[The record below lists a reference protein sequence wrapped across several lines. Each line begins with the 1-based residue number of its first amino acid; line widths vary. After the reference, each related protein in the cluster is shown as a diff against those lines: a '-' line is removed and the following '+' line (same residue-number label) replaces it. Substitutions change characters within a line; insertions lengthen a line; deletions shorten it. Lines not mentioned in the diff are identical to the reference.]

1 MSLYQLHNK
10 PETLYGWDRHLQVPS
25 IAYEEV
31 LNTYESNEDRNPEL
45 EQVIARDPY
54 YAYVYA
60 VGILRKRWPEGEPA
74 IATSPE
80 FAFNYARWVLNSRW
94 PEAEPVIAKHPKFAY
109 QYAHERNRTWKD
121 MGKEEVESVIAQHP
135 MYAYYYARW
144 VMQSR
149 WPEAEPY
156 IKQDPVWWE
165 EYVTRFKNQ
174 F

>member
-1 MSLYQLHNK
+1 MNLYQLHSNPK
-10 PETLYGWDRHLQVPS
+10 TLYGYERMLEIPK
-25 IAYEEV
+25 IAYKQAEDKY
-31 LNTYESNEDRNPEL
+31 YETGLRSPEL
-45 EQVIARDPY
+45 EQVIGRDPQTAY
-54 YAYVYA
+54 LYAI
-60 VGILRKRWPEGEPA
+60 GILRKRWPEGEPA

-80 FAFNYARWVLNSRW
+80 FAYQYARSVIKGRW
-94 PEAEPVIAKHPKFAY
+94 HEAEPVIAKHPKFAY

>member
-80 FAFNYARWVLNSRW
+80 FA
-94 PEAEPVIAKHPKFAY
+94 Y
-109 QYAHERNRTWKD
+109 QYARERNRTWKD
-121 MGKEEVESVIAQHP
+121 MGKEEVEFVIAQHP

-144 VMQSR
+144 VLESR